1 MASGGVR
8 SAPGGLGGRWAAQVS
23 TEPLALSGGALATWV
38 FQGNPTRFD
47 VDDYVCRYPE
57 LIYWRTPRHAKE
69 IVPGDRAFLWRA
81 GPSAG
86 VIAVGVV
93 VEAPTPGSKVKHPE
107 ALGTDLW
114 RAEEPDPDE
123 PRTGI
128 HLQEVR
134 LTDEEAYLHRAA
146 ARADPEL
153 VKATIITMPNG
164 TVFPLSAAQALAL
177 ERLWGS
183 SGRGAA
189 SGSSMA
195 VSEGEVTLSAHRR
208 RERSAVLRDRKL
220 AEVRA
225 ALGRC
230 ACALCGHTEDSKY
243 PPAFAARVFEV
254 HHLSPLSEA
263 ATPVRTTLADLAV
276 LCANCHRAVHATSAV
291 DENYA
296 VLAAHLRR
304 EG

>member
-1 MASGGVR
+1 
-8 SAPGGLGGRWAAQVS
+8 
-23 TEPLALSGGALATWV
+23 LATWI

-47 VDDYVCRYPE
+47 VDDYVARYPE

-81 GPSAG
+81 GPSPGA
-86 VIAVGVV
+86 IAVGVV
-93 VEAPTPGSKVKHPE
+93 VEAPTPGSRVKHPE

-114 RAEEPDPDE
+114 RAKEPDPDE

-134 LTDEEAYLHRAA
+134 LTDEEAYLHRSIAKQ
-146 ARADPEL
+146 DPEL
-153 VKATIITMPNG
+153 GKATIITMPNG
-164 TVFPLSAAQALAL
+164 TVFPLTSAQALAI

-183 SGRGAA
+183 SGRGTTPIPFP
-189 SGSSMA
+189 SIA
-195 VSEGEVTLSAHRR
+195 VSEGELKLSAHRR
-208 RERSAVLRDRKL
+208 RERSALLRDRKL
-220 AEVRA
+220 TEVRA
-225 ALGRC
+225 TLGKC
-230 ACALCGHTEDSKY
+230 ACALCGLTEDSTY
-243 PPAFAARVFEV
+243 PRAFAASVFEV
-254 HHLSPLSEA
+254 HHLSPLSKA

-291 DENYA
+291 EENYA
-296 VLAAHLRR
+296 ALAAHLRC